1 MIPPLLPRLLRSLG
15 GDGEIGI
22 TVGRLA
28 VGMEIGDAEKG
39 GIGPEDDVGVLF
51 IRILRPAAND
61 DTRSPLYLSEN
72 TALIVEGTRHIRVGR
87 PTGGNFL
94 QFLMLVVRRGD
105 SEKRRA
111 SLREFVTAGQCGENR
126 EGARMVLA
134 NGHGSPG
141 GILSN
146 HSVMFRD
153 RLEEGLCAGIARRP
167 NIGKIVS
174 IGADVS
180 ARGQFPFPRDRDPG
194 SLFVIGM
201 EFPIDKLKT
210 IGKKTTIIAVTEA
223 FGTFALGYV
232 AAQAMGFALYDS
244 MFVALAVSVTSTV
257 IVMRVLEEMNMI
269 NEDAANLIVGVA
281 VIEDIIIISMLAVL
295 QSIAST
301 GDLSAVEIGT
311 SVGFVAAFII
321 GAIVVGT
328 RTVPRYVNIIGKT
341 GHNEFVIIAML
352 GLAFGLSVI
361 AFKIGI
367 SVATGAFFAGVL
379 VAGTKMRLTT
389 KNLALPI
396 RDMFAALFFISVGG
410 LMDVRQV
417 QVFIF
422 PAIAL
427 VAVSFFAKFFTV
439 WISAKAQGF
448 GRQTALRSG
457 F

>member
-1 MIPPLLPRLLRSLG
+1 VAFELENILEPISEKIFSVPTQSQLIIQDFAVIMIIASIMALISFKLKQPMVIAYIAAGMIIGPYTPPFSLIANLEMLHVFA
-15 GDGEIGI
+15 EIGI
-22 TVGRLA
+22 
-28 VGMEIGDAEKG
+28 I
-39 GIGPEDDVGVLF
+39 VL
-51 IRILRPAAND
+51 
-61 DTRSPLYLSEN
+61 
-72 TALIVEGTRHIRVGR
+72 
-87 PTGGNFL
+87 
-94 QFLMLVVRRGD
+94 
-105 SEKRRA
+105 
-111 SLREFVTAGQCGENR
+111 
-126 EGARMVLA
+126 
-134 NGHGSPG
+134 
-141 GILSN
+141 
-146 HSVMFRD
+146 
-153 RLEEGLCAGIARRP
+153 
-167 NIGKIVS
+167 
-174 IGADVS
+174 
-180 ARGQFPFPRDRDPG
+180 
-194 SLFVIGM
+194 LFVIGM